1 MLILHFPQPPEIIS
15 GKSYSKSIYKR
26 CTDVVLG
33 IWYTTAWQ
41 ISLLE
46 ENYFIL

>member
-15 GKSYSKSIYKR
+15 GKFYSKSIYKR
-26 CTDVVLG
+26 CVDVVLG
-33 IWYTTAWQ
+33 IWYTRAWQ